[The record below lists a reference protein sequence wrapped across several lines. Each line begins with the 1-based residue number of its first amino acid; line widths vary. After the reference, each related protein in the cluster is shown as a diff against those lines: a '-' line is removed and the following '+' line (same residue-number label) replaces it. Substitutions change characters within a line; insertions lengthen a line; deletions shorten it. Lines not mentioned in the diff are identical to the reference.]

1 MRNVILAEEEERE
14 ALEEYLLARE
24 KEEGENEARNTTGRD
39 QTRVSRAVS
48 KLCLFSGREKRID
61 AHALFEIGETFP
73 IIRY

>member
-1 MRNVILAEEEERE
+1 MRRKEREERGSWE
-14 ALEEYLLARE
+14 KKTEE
-24 KEEGENEARNTTGRD
+24 EEGENEARNTTGRD